1 LQPDA
6 TGSYVFNEG
15 LKTIK
20 AYAFNQALDI
30 NQSTTIVLP
39 SSLEVLETFAFSYL
53 KNADYS

>member
-1 LQPDA
+1 
-6 TGSYVFNEG
+6 